1 MTGALAFAEV
11 TDDAE
16 YGDAPRCPACG
27 KFIGANVWLPPYK
40 VQFVEGTMSSAPGD
54 LVGGPGIGPDNFLA
68 STVLQNR
75 ARTVEVRYRSARC

>member
-1 MTGALAFAEV
+1 MPEFAKMTGALAFAEAI
-11 TDDAE
+11 DAE

-54 LVGGPGIGPDNFLA
+54 LVGGPGIA

-75 ARTVEVRYRSARC
+75 ARTVEVRDRSARC